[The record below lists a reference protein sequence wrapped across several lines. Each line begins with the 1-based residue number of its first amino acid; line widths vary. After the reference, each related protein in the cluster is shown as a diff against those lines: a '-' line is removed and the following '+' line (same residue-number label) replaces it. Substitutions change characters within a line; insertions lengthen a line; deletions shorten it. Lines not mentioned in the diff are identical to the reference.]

1 MRSQLRGKFS
11 HLLAQ
16 GDRTLSRARVV
27 GDTCKHL
34 ETGGAEQCPPRRAGE
49 TGCQL
54 DCREPARAAMLER
67 LAQRA
72 EVFARLA
79 FEPLGETPVQRS
91 PRLSGKLRQGLR
103 SDEVVGRL
111 QRRTRIEHDTAGNE
125 VCSRRDD
132 SLGRPFGQRGRLGH
146 GQRTTRNDK
155 ESEQPADVR
164 TGATQPSAYELLRG
178 SLGACC
184 SGEDSEP
191 ERRAVG
197 LLPDLCRRG
206 DVQLGLERHRQGDPL
221 LTGQPVQLDPHDT
234 TLRQG
239 FCERIEES
247 PAYAFCSCCGEDR
260 QPLSALAGGAN
271 EVVAESKR
279 ALVDP
284 VEVVDREQRLLERAQ
299 SPMGGL
305 EDAHR
310 LERGTGRRPEE
321 ERLEWCPLLG
331 DFDQGSRSP
340 ALDAS
345 GTARSGS

>member
-1 MRSQLRGKFS
+1 MSSSASGRDGLP
-11 HLLAQ
+11 A
-16 GDRTLSRARVV
+16 
-27 GDTCKHL
+27 
-34 ETGGAEQCPPRRAGE
+34 
-49 TGCQL
+49 

-91 PRLSGKLRQGLR
+91 PRLSGKLRQGRR

-125 VCSRRDD
+125 VCGRRDD

-164 TGATQPSAYELLRG
+164 TGATQPSAYKLLRG

-206 DVQLGLERHRQGDPL
+206 DVPPRARA
-221 LTGQPVQLDPHDT
+221 T
-234 TLRQG
+234 
-239 FCERIEES
+239 S
-247 PAYAFCSCCGEDR
+247 PG
-260 QPLSALAGGAN
+260 
-271 EVVAESKR
+271 
-279 ALVDP
+279 
-284 VEVVDREQRLLERAQ
+284 
-299 SPMGGL
+299 
-305 EDAHR
+305 
-310 LERGTGRRPEE
+310 
-321 ERLEWCPLLG
+321 
-331 DFDQGSRSP
+331 RSP
-340 ALDAS
+340 SSRDNPSSSTLTTRLSGRAS
-345 GTARSGS
+345 ASESRNPLPTPSARAAARIVSLCPRSQAARTR